1 MLGKFITIEGPE
13 GSGKSSVIKF
23 LEKKFVEKSLD
34 YLVTKEPGSPN
45 DPVCV
50 ELRDFIL
57 NPKREI
63 DKEAE
68 IFLYIADRCQHV
80 NRVVRPALDSGKI
93 VISDR
98 YIDSTYAYQ
107 GWGRRYGTNE
117 ALEYMNYLNLRSTS
131 NLIPD
136 LTVILDVSPEIG
148 FQRLVTKEFGK
159 KDRIEQEEISF
170 FQRVSDGFKHLIE
183 TSKNRNI
190 VLIKTDDLSLESVS
204 NSTWDYIEKVL

>member
-1 MLGKFITIEGPE
+1 VLGKFITIEGPE

-190 VLIKTDDLSLESVS
+190 VLIKTDDLSIESVS

>member
-1 MLGKFITIEGPE
+1 VLGKFITIEGPE